1 MRELIGTFKALV
13 LFAGIVGFL
22 MLINE
27 AKEPARKDCEEELA
41 KKLGTTAVY
50 INGHCMVKGY
60 GRADG
65 G

>member
-1 MRELIGTFKALV
+1 MSGLIRTFKAMV
-13 LFAGIVGFL
+13 LFAVIVGFF

-27 AKEPARKDCEEELA
+27 GTVSARKECEEVLA

-50 INGHCMVKGY
+50 INGRCMVKGY
-60 GRADG
+60 GRFG